1 VRPRLPC
8 LCRDLALAH
17 RTASEICTGTG
28 RTPATFAPGLGSPRP
43 HLHQDWACPCHICA
57 GTRLAAYL
65 HWDWA
70 HLCHICTGTASIHK
84 DARGEGCNFKCL
96 IPDNTMSDTACAHPH
111 TSANM
116 RAQAPRSH
124 GSPYTQTL
132 ACAHTRTDSRC
143 SPQQSSLALPFTP
156 STRRACSGSTCSVGV
171 LRSACSVGV
180 LRSS

>member
-1 VRPRLPC
+1 MCPRLPC
-8 LCRDLALAH
+8 LCRDLASAH

-28 RTPATFAPGLGSPRP
+28 RTPATSAPGLGLPLP
-43 HLHQDWACPCHICA
+43 HLHRDPARCLSA
-57 GTRLAAYL
+57 L
-65 HWDWA
+65 DWA

-84 DARGEGCNFKCL
+84 DARGDGCNFKCL

-156 STRRACSGSTCSVGV
+156 STRRACFGSTCSVGV

-180 LRSS
+180 LRSA